1 MKAESLVVFPRTL
14 TGRTGIKKL
23 RAEKRVPAVIY
34 GSKTAPRNLEIEQKA
49 IEHLYESSVSEILL
63 VEITI
68 DGEKESPNHLVM
80 IQGVQ
85 HHPLTGKILHV
96 DMREVS
102 KDEEVE
108 INVPIESEGIAV
120 GVEAGCV
127 LDHALQKV
135 RLKGSVIALP
145 EVIIVNVTALNQGD
159 VISVKDIKVPAGV
172 KIMADPELTVF
183 TVTMP
188 AEVPEEPET
197 PVEGEEGAEMAEP
210 EVIREKKPTD
220 EEAGAEDDKKGGKK
234 SADAEKK
241 GGKKAEKK

>member
-1 MKAESLVVFPRTL
+1 MKAESLVVYPRTL
-14 TGRTGIKKL
+14 TGRTGVKKL

-49 IEHLYESSVSEILL
+49 IEHLYESTVSEILL
-63 VEITI
+63 VELTI
-68 DGEKESPNHLVM
+68 DGEKDSPSHLAM

-85 HHPLTGKILHV
+85 HHPLSGKILHV

-108 INVPIESEGIAV
+108 INVPIESEGIAE
-120 GVEAGCV
+120 GVKAGCV

-135 RLKGSVIALP
+135 RVSGNVAALP
-145 EVIIVNVTALNQGD
+145 EVFIIDVSALKQGD

-172 KIMADPELTVF
+172 KILADPELTVF

-210 EVIREKKPTD
+210 EVIREKKPT
-220 EEAGAEDDKKGGKK
+220 EEDAAEDDKKGGKK
-234 SADAEKK
+234 AEKK
-241 GGKKAEKK
+241 